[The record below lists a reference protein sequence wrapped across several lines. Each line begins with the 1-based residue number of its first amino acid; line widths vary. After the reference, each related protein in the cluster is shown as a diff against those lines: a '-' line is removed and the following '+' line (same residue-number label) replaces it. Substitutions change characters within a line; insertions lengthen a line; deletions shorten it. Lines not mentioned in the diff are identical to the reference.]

1 MSEATTRRPGYI
13 TCGPGV
19 DRPRRLRVVSF
30 EQDPRTRAN
39 GATKDGGAAVS
50 LVISEDELRMT
61 GMTESALRLEIAVL
75 LFRKEKLTLEQASR
89 LASVT
94 RIEYQ
99 RVLAGREIPVHYDV
113 EEFQRDVCALKEAG
127 SL

>member
-1 MSEATTRRPGYI
+1 M
-13 TCGPGV
+13 
-19 DRPRRLRVVSF
+19 
-30 EQDPRTRAN
+30 
-39 GATKDGGAAVS
+39 S

-94 RIEYQ
+94 RIEFQ